1 MFFILNKAEI
11 KYLSEMLRDRL
22 ASWIYLTHNN
32 KAAGFEWR
40 GPTRDN
46 KQNASGAATSKP
58 DRDWY
63 TADSHS
69 CISRFWLSGNL
80 WGHPTVCFTK
90 QMSSRK
96 IRSKPKQI
104 RLRHLFFFSLILF
117 LFFLFDANCLTKNSQ
132 SLIHISWAA
141 GFLKVGTVS
150 SAHSYKCRSAPPVG
164 MESQI
169 SGSKNLKM

>member
-1 MFFILNKAEI
+1 
-11 KYLSEMLRDRL
+11 MLRDRL

-117 LFFLFDANCLTKNSQ
+117 LFFLFHANCLTKNSQ

>member
-1 MFFILNKAEI
+1 MRPPNCVFHQTNVIKEDKKQAKANTT
-11 KYLSEMLRDRL
+11 
-22 ASWIYLTHNN
+22 AS
-32 KAAGFEWR
+32 
-40 GPTRDN
+40 P
-46 KQNASGAATSKP
+46 
-58 DRDWY
+58 
-63 TADSHS
+63 
-69 CISRFWLSGNL
+69 
-80 WGHPTVCFTK
+80 
-90 QMSSRK
+90 
-96 IRSKPKQI
+96 
-104 RLRHLFFFSLILF
+104 FFFSLILF